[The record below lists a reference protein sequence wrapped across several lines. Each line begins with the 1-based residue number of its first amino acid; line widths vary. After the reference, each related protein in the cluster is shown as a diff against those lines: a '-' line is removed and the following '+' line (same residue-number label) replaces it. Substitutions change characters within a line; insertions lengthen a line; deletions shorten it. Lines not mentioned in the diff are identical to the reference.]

1 MHVRHA
7 RLALPIALASL
18 IALSGCALLPSP
30 GRPDTEASPRPSISP
45 TPTASDAE
53 AGSGTA
59 DALAERDEFFTAQ
72 QQIPGEGELV
82 AKTDAQKELVT
93 NQREYLESQGATWT
107 SELESITLALALD
120 ACETSILNGHDVDVD
135 TFRAH
140 VATSPLIAALAGEDT
155 AAQAGV
161 VSIMVYG
168 TGFICPDDAP
178 QWQAAASEAGF

>member
-18 IALSGCALLPSP
+18 FALSGCALLPAPSN
-30 GRPDTEASPRPSISP
+30 PDAEESPRVSP

-59 DALAERDEFFTAQ
+59 DALVERDAFFTAQ

-82 AKTDAQKELVT
+82 AKTDAQKQLVT

-120 ACETSILNGHDVDVD
+120 ACETSILNGHDIDVD

-140 VATSPLIAALAGEDT
+140 VATSPLIAALAGDDT

-178 QWQAAASEAGF
+178 QWQTAASEAGF